1 MCLLAPVVWPG
12 HAREP
17 LEVAN
22 DNFPPA
28 DGNEAGAFPC
38 AQDGNVVPEII
49 ARAAAMRVTFRSIS
63 EDEISPLRLSNQ
75 RGQFPY

>member
-1 MCLLAPVVWPG
+1 MCLLAPVVWLG
-12 HAREP
+12 RACEP

-28 DGNEAGAFPC
+28 DAFPC